1 MLHVGST
8 APSFEL
14 PDARMEMI
22 QLSSFRGKKNVVL
35 YFYPRDGTP
44 VCTRE
49 AIEYSDN
56 EEEFSEC
63 DTVVMGV
70 SRDDWM
76 VHEEFCDKHGISV
89 RLLSDTDC
97 EVSRKYEVMM
107 EHSANGANDTNAA
120 GGNANGDANGNA
132 NGNANGDAN
141 SARREGTQERVR
153 RCTFIIDKK
162 GVLRHILHD
171 MNPREHVG
179 NVLGLVRQIHGH

>member
-49 AIEYSDN
+49 AIEFSDN

-107 EHSANGANDTNAA
+107 EHSANVTN
-120 GGNANGDANGNA
+120 GNGETNGDANGA
-132 NGNANGDAN
+132 K
-141 SARREGTQERVR
+141 REGMQEKVR

>member
-49 AIEYSDN
+49 AIEFSDN

-107 EHSANGANDTNAA
+107 EHSANGSNDTNVA
-120 GGNANGDANGNA
+120 GGNGDANGA
-132 NGNANGDAN
+132 K
-141 SARREGTQERVR
+141 REGVR
-153 RCTFIIDKK
+153 RSTFIIDKK

>member
-1 MLHVGST
+1 MLHIGT
-8 APSFEL
+8 PAPSFEL

-49 AIEYSDN
+49 AIEFSDN
-56 EEEFSEC
+56 EDEFSQC

-70 SRDDWM
+70 SRDDCM

-89 RLLSDTDC
+89 RLLSDPDC

-107 EHSANGANDTNAA
+107 DLVGLGSNDA
-120 GGNANGDANGNA
+120 
-132 NGNANGDAN
+132 AN
-141 SARREGTQERVR
+141 SAAQGADAEKPREGIR

-171 MNPREHVG
+171 VNPREHVD
-179 NVLGLVRQIHGH
+179 NVLGLVRKIHGH

>member
-107 EHSANGANDTNAA
+107 EHSANGANDTH
-120 GGNANGDANGNA
+120 GSGKNGDANVA
-132 NGNANGDAN
+132 AN
-141 SARREGTQERVR
+141 SVRREGTQERVR

>member
-49 AIEYSDN
+49 AIEFSDS

-107 EHSANGANDTNAA
+107 EHSNNGTHNANGVS
-120 GGNANGDANGNA
+120 GNGDANANA
-132 NGNANGDAN
+132 AP
-141 SARREGTQERVR
+141 REGIR
-153 RCTFIIDKK
+153 RCTFIIDKE

>member
-1 MLHVGST
+1 MLHIGSA
-8 APSFEL
+8 APPFEL

-49 AIEYSDN
+49 AIEFSDN

-97 EVSRKYEVMM
+97 EVARKYEVMM
-107 EHSANGANDTNAA
+107 EQSGNGATNNANP
-120 GGNANGDANGNA
+120 NANGDRNVDKNI
-132 NGNANGDAN
+132 
-141 SARREGTQERVR
+141 SAGSSGGSHETVR

-171 MNPREHVG
+171 MNPREHVD
-179 NVLGLVRQIHGH
+179 NVLGLVRQIHGL

>member
-49 AIEYSDN
+49 AIEFSDS

-107 EHSANGANDTNAA
+107 EHSASGTHNANAVS
-120 GGNANGDANGNA
+120 GNGDANANA
-132 NGNANGDAN
+132 NANAAP
-141 SARREGTQERVR
+141 REGIR

>member
-1 MLHVGST
+1 
-8 APSFEL
+8 
-14 PDARMEMI
+14 
-22 QLSSFRGKKNVVL
+22 
-35 YFYPRDGTP
+35 
-44 VCTRE
+44 
-49 AIEYSDN
+49 
-56 EEEFSEC
+56 
-63 DTVVMGV
+63 V

-107 EHSANGANDTNAA
+107 EHSATGSNGAN
-120 GGNANGDANGNA
+120 GNGDANA
-132 NGNANGDAN
+132 V
-141 SARREGTQERVR
+141 QERIR

>member
-1 MLHVGST
+1 MLHIGSA

-14 PDARMEMI
+14 PDARLEMI

-35 YFYPRDGTP
+35 YFYPKDGTP

-49 AIEYSDN
+49 AIEFSDN

-97 EVSRKYEVMM
+97 EVSRKYEVMT
-107 EHSANGANDTNAA
+107 EYS
-120 GGNANGDANGNA
+120 GDGSVNNGNA
-132 NGNANGDAN
+132 SSNDIGKGEAGNNGG
-141 SARREGTQERVR
+141 SHQSVR

-171 MNPREHVG
+171 MNPREHVD

>member
-8 APSFEL
+8 APPFEL

-49 AIEYSDN
+49 AIEFSDS

-107 EHSANGANDTNAA
+107 EHSTNGTNDTNGA
-120 GGNANGDANGNA
+120 GGNGDANGA
-132 NGNANGDAN
+132 K
-141 SARREGTQERVR
+141 REGTQEKVR

>member
-49 AIEYSDN
+49 AIEFSDS
-56 EEEFSEC
+56 EEEFSDC

-107 EHSANGANDTNAA
+107 EHSASGAN
-120 GGNANGDANGNA
+120 G
-132 NGNANGDAN
+132 NGDAN
-141 SARREGTQERVR
+141 SAPREGTQERVR

>member
-49 AIEYSDN
+49 AIEFSDN

-107 EHSANGANDTNAA
+107 EHSANGTDI
-120 GGNANGDANGNA
+120 ANGANGA
-132 NGNANGDAN
+132 P
-141 SARREGTQERVR
+141 REGTQEKVR

>member
-49 AIEYSDN
+49 AIEFSDS
-56 EEEFSEC
+56 EEEFSDC

-107 EHSANGANDTNAA
+107 EHSVSGANG
-120 GGNANGDANGNA
+120 
-132 NGNANGDAN
+132 NGDAN
-141 SARREGTQERVR
+141 SAPREGTQERVR

>member
-107 EHSANGANDTNAA
+107 EHSTNGANDTH
-120 GGNANGDANGNA
+120 GPGNNGDANGA
-132 NGNANGDAN
+132 AIGNAN
-141 SARREGTQERVR
+141 SARRDGTQERVR

>member
-8 APSFEL
+8 APPFEL

-49 AIEYSDN
+49 AIEFSDS

-97 EVSRKYEVMM
+97 EVSRKYEVTMA
-107 EHSANGANDTNAA
+107 HSANGGNVA
-120 GGNANGDANGNA
+120 NANGDQNA
-132 NGNANGDAN
+132 A
-141 SARREGTQERVR
+141 QERIR

>member
-1 MLHVGST
+1 MLHIGSA

-49 AIEYSDN
+49 AIEFSDS

-107 EHSANGANDTNAA
+107 EQSGDGASNSADA
-120 GGNANGDANGNA
+120 NANENGKA
-132 NGNANGDAN
+132 GSNGG
-141 SARREGTQERVR
+141 SHESVR

-171 MNPREHVG
+171 MNPREHVDK
-179 NVLGLVRQIHGH
+179 VLGLIRQIHGH

>member
-49 AIEYSDN
+49 AIEFSDN

-89 RLLSDTDC
+89 RLLSDMDC

-107 EHSANGANDTNAA
+107 EHSANGGKDAS
-120 GGNANGDANGNA
+120 GNGDANGA
-132 NGNANGDAN
+132 LRKGM
-141 SARREGTQERVR
+141 QEKVR

-162 GVLRHILHD
+162 GVVRHILRD

>member
-1 MLHVGST
+1 MLHIGST

-49 AIEYSDN
+49 AIEFSDS
-56 EEEFSEC
+56 EDEFSEC

-107 EHSANGANDTNAA
+107 EQSVNVASNGANANANGAPHE
-120 GGNANGDANGNA
+120 
-132 NGNANGDAN
+132 
-141 SARREGTQERVR
+141 SVR

-171 MNPREHVG
+171 MNPREHVD

>member
-8 APSFEL
+8 APPFEL

-49 AIEYSDN
+49 AIEFSDN

-107 EHSANGANDTNAA
+107 EHSGNGADGTNGA
-120 GGNANGDANGNA
+120 GDSASGNGDAYGA
-132 NGNANGDAN
+132 K
-141 SARREGTQERVR
+141 REGIR

-162 GVLRHILHD
+162 GVVRHILHD

>member
-22 QLSSFRGKKNVVL
+22 QLSSFRGRKNVVL

-49 AIEYSDN
+49 AIEFSDS
-56 EEEFSEC
+56 EEEFSDC

-107 EHSANGANDTNAA
+107 EHSASGAN
-120 GGNANGDANGNA
+120 G
-132 NGNANGDAN
+132 NGDAN
-141 SARREGTQERVR
+141 SAPREGTQERVR